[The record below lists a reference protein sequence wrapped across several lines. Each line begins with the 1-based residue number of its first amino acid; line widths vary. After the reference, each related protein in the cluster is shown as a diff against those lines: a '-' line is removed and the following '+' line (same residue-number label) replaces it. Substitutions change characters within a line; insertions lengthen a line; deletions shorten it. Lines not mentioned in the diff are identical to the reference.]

1 MTHHLS
7 PLVRAVIEKAA
18 NAAESAIVNVCR
30 KDPMPTAGRVM
41 EAVDAAIRALD
52 ADQPAAELA
61 HLVPGVAEVERL
73 RAAGSLLSDAL
84 AWIQEHRSLC
94 DIPSLEGEWDER
106 MKAALNAWDDLTP
119 AAAKETRHDR

>member
-1 MTHHLS
+1 MTHPLS

-41 EAVDAAIRALD
+41 EAIDAAIRALD
-52 ADQPAAELA
+52 ADKIAADNA

-73 RAAGSLLSDAL
+73 RAYLDTLPDGEVGPHVIDTICGL
-84 AWIQEHRSLC
+84 AHGRK
-94 DIPSLEGEWDER
+94 DIC
-106 MKAALNAWDDLTP
+106 AAQQGTS
-119 AAAKETRHDR
+119 HDR

>member
-1 MTHHLS
+1 MTHPLS

-73 RAAGSLLSDAL
+73 RAAIISETGPDLGAESREPSLQSIIYHHYARWFPENEAIALTDRYLSA
-84 AWIQEHRSLC
+84 IQETS
-94 DIPSLEGEWDER
+94 
-106 MKAALNAWDDLTP
+106 
-119 AAAKETRHDR
+119 HDR